1 MKEIQLD
8 PAAIMLQLAQGRRS
22 RVLMSRGPDALGF
35 FWMLSQLQH
44 PLDDPTGLTVS
55 SASAAP
61 SPIPSCFPVLL
72 PWLWNGICGES
83 QSRIC

>member
-1 MKEIQLD
+1 
-8 PAAIMLQLAQGRRS
+8 
-22 RVLMSRGPDALGF
+22 MSRAPDALGF

-55 SASAAP
+55 SSQC
-61 SPIPSCFPVLL
+61 SSQPIPSSFPVLL
-72 PWLWNGICGES
+72 PWLWNRIYGES